1 MNDEGIPDAPL
12 AQGGWRRK
20 KAREKKKMF
29 MANAKVRGYQ

>member
-29 MANAKVRGYQ
+29 MAKAKVRGYQ